1 MSRDLVWYRIRLA
14 PARSGVKLIPYIGVD
29 DEKEDSTLLA
39 KLEPWSALGMNISQ
53 RTWPKKLKKKKASSC
68 KPQAA
73 SRLDIRCKII

>member
-1 MSRDLVWYRIRLA
+1 
-14 PARSGVKLIPYIGVD
+14 VD

-68 KPQAA
+68 KPQALKKPQLKNRI
-73 SRLDIRCKII
+73 SF